1 MVGMAV
7 VSQEQVPEQPVP
19 LPHGKVKL
27 HWHKRFNA
35 DAGTVWQR
43 QTMAELFS
51 GHALDAP

>member
-1 MVGMAV
+1 MAV

-19 LPHGKVKL
+19 LPHGKVKQ

-43 QTMAELFS
+43 QTVAELFS
-51 GHALDAP
+51 GRALDAP